1 MADEAP
7 SKTLLLE
14 RQSERQLV
22 REGRSVLEDRR
33 DILAHLLVQQ
43 VTHTQRLIADA
54 GAAFDRLRILFQ
66 RTVMRH
72 GQSGLVR
79 FAAAEAGAPAAQW
92 AIVNRIGTAWVETA
106 VEPPAQP
113 EPDVEESWIVSLELA
128 AARQALTEAL
138 PLLSE
143 LAVAENNLARL
154 TDVFRRT
161 QRRVNALEHI
171 VLPELNQDIK
181 DMEDRLDEM
190 ERDDLIRS
198 LLIKRRQTAHERDE
212 NLP

>member
-14 RQSERQLV
+14 RQAERQLV

-33 DILAHLLVQQ
+33 DLLAHLLVQQ
-43 VTHTQRLIADA
+43 VTHTERLIADA
-54 GAAFDRLRILFQ
+54 SAAFDRLRILFQ

-79 FAAAEAGAPAAQW
+79 FAAAETGAPAVQW
-92 AIVNRIGTAWVETA
+92 TLVNRMGTAWVETA
-106 VEPPAQP
+106 IEPPAQP

-171 VLPELNQDIK
+171 VLPELNHDIK

-198 LLIKRRQTAHERDE
+198 LLIKRRQTAE
-212 NLP
+212 P